1 MNYKKFTKITS
12 GTLLL
17 SATSALASQAQ
28 GGVVGTSGL
37 AQNGASI
44 AFLQNGAYGSESSW
58 NVLKVFGVSVVVG
71 ILLLVGIAMYRSN
84 KNQKRE
90 LPQKE
95 KIEDTKLKP
104 EKISDEEVCNIAMY
118 RSNKNQKREL
128 PQEEKIEDTKL
139 KPEKISDKEV
149 CNKVNILIS
158 EIQNLKPKDFFKG
171 KDFLN
176 DAKERNNK
184 LVDFLKAKSISFS
197 NQDLDK
203 LFAELKVLAGNML
216 DKEVEKR
223 ASYTKKIGDYQSFF
237 NKAKEAYGDLKKALD
252 LSSEFLVRPRSFV
265 SEDKKEEW
273 EKVAKE
279 KVVEVRFLLK
289 KWYSKDENPG
299 LYFYFQL
306 DEDEYDKVSK
316 TDFEKNI
323 NSIYKELRS
332 DTSPYLFD
340 DRLLLKLKDYL
351 STLANDIK
359 EIEKKL
365 KKWEAPLD
373 TAIKEFEENRNA
385 ILKALN
391 TVKEKKSLR
400 GMFGNSNQI
409 ILNEADGQ

>member
-71 ILLLVGIAMYRSN
+71 ILLLAGIAMYRSN

-104 EKISDEEVCNIAMY
+104 EKISD
-118 RSNKNQKREL
+118 
-128 PQEEKIEDTKL
+128 
-139 KPEKISDKEV
+139 KEV
-149 CNKVNILIS
+149 CNKVDILIS

-184 LVDFLKAKSISFS
+184 LVDSLKAKSTSFS

-216 DKEVEKR
+216 DEEVKKR

-373 TAIKEFEENRNA
+373 TAIKNFDKNKQE
-385 ILKALN
+385 IVKALTN
-391 TVKEKKSLR
+391 IKEEKKKKGIFGSLW
-400 GMFGNSNQI
+400 GSNRPV
-409 ILNEADGQ
+409 LNEADA

>member
-71 ILLLVGIAMYRSN
+71 ILLLVG
-84 KNQKRE
+84 
-90 LPQKE
+90 
-95 KIEDTKLKP
+95 
-104 EKISDEEVCNIAMY
+104 IAMY